1 MIKKEV
7 GTTKYYLEIDKVPEN
22 WDELTPMDRTALAEI
37 VLSNATV
44 PKGLYKIEQI
54 LEDI

>member
-7 GTTKYYLEIDKVPEN
+7 GSTKYYLEIDKVPEN

>member
-7 GTTKYYLEIDKVPEN
+7 GNIKYYLEKVPEN